1 MRVPDPIYERSDFV
15 REVLETCQASQGQRQ
30 TSYRLLKQYYLFG
43 AETSASVDD
52 NLYGVINKLQPQIDK
67 SCSMLYSSDT
77 TRFAV
82 EIGRNVPR
90 AELKKTGPL
99 TESVQDRWHGCE
111 ADTKFGIALEWAH
124 CYGSMFL
131 KPRPRNQDLHLD
143 IVEPHHI
150 GVYREDLI
158 GLEAQEAFFHE
169 YRITKS
175 QLEYQLKIAGFPDP
189 AIKSIVGAAVENV
202 GDTEEGAVSNPI
214 DNITTSS
221 SFPQVQGQINS
232 FLGARISY
240 RPRLKQPLVRMY
252 ELYIFDDDIE
262 DYRVFT
268 CAHPNVPV
276 YDRPLEKMFLKDEL
290 PLVQV
295 CPYPIYGYFWGQ
307 SAVERLLTL
316 QMLRNTRW
324 DQVQHLMEMQAN
336 PSKFVAGDMATPG
349 EEIQAAMDS
358 PGGLVTSALAGSD
371 AKNIQQE
378 MPDDLFA
385 EVNYL
390 DTQFDDAIG
399 TTDIMGGKGE
409 EGVRSEGH
417 ATQLLRTG
425 SSRLRKRALLIERQI
440 EDLATLILKI
450 EQVYS
455 DRTYTYDDDDK
466 TQVEFTAEQFTHDFM
481 VRVDAHSSSPVFM
494 QDMANMA
501 FMLFKAKAI
510 GRDDLIDMLN
520 VPMKDLL
527 KMKLKTKIEPQEAK
541 QADEARRLALVTGK
555 APKAASSK

>member
-1 MRVPDPIYERSDFV
+1 VKIPEAIYERSDFV
-15 REVLETCQASQGQRQ
+15 SEVLDVCKASQESRCS
-30 TSYRLLKQYYLFG
+30 SYRMLKQYYLFG
-43 AETSASVDD
+43 AESASSVSS

-67 SCSMLYSSDT
+67 SCSMLYASDT

-82 EIGRNVPR
+82 EIGRSVPR
-90 AELKKTGPL
+90 AELMKIGPL
-99 TESVQDRWHGCE
+99 TDAVSDRWHGCE
-111 ADTKFGIALEWAH
+111 ADTKFGITLEWSH
-124 CYGSMFL
+124 VYGSMFL
-131 KPRPRNQDLHLD
+131 KTRPRNQNLLID
-143 IVEPHHI
+143 IVEPHHM
-150 GVYREDLI
+150 GVYREDLM
-158 GLEAQEAFFHE
+158 GLESQEAFFHE

-175 QLEYQLKIAGFPDP
+175 QLAFELRTAGFPDP
-189 AIKSIVGAAVENV
+189 GIEAICKEAIANT
-202 GDTEEGAVSNPI
+202 GDDEEGAVSNPI
-214 DNITTSS
+214 DSITTSS
-221 SFPQVQGQINS
+221 AFPTAQGQLNT
-232 FLGARISY
+232 FLGQRPSY
-240 RPRLKQPLVRMY
+240 RARLKQPLVRMY
-252 ELYIFDDDIE
+252 ELYVFDDDLE
-262 DYRVFT
+262 DYRIFT
-268 CAHPNVPV
+268 CAAPNVPV
-276 YDRPLEKMFLKDEL
+276 YDRKLETMFLQDEL
-290 PLVQV
+290 PFVQV
-295 CPYPIYGYFWGQ
+295 MPYPLYGYFWGQ
-307 SAVERLLTL
+307 TAVERLLTL

-358 PGGLVTSALAGSD
+358 PGGLVVSALAGSD

-425 SSRLRKRALLIERQI
+425 SSRLRKRALIIERQI
-440 EDLATLILKI
+440 EEVATLILKI
-450 EQVYS
+450 EKVYS
-455 DRTYTYDDDDK
+455 DRTYTYEDENK
-466 TQVEFTAEQFTHDFM
+466 QQVEFTAEQFTDDFM

-501 FMLFKAKAI
+501 FALFKAKAI
-510 GRDDLIDMLN
+510 AREDLIDMLN

-527 KMKLKTKIEPQEAK
+527 KMRLKTKIEPQEAK
-541 QADEARRLALVTGK
+541 QAEEARKLALVTGK
-555 APKAASSK
+555 APKAASK